1 MNHRVLLV
9 AIVVLSFLAAP
20 SHGAPPTLKVHR
32 IGFFMARA
40 PDTSLDA
47 AFTRGLNEAG
57 YQEGKNIVVESR
69 FAHNQAEALPALAA
83 EMARLNLEV
92 VVAAPEQAA
101 VAMKKA
107 DPTVPIVLATAGDP
121 VGTGLATSLARPGG
135 KVTGLSNI
143 STDIIGKHIQL
154 LKQTIPGITRVA
166 FLTNAHNLT
175 KATQRREARAAAKS
189 LGVELEFEE
198 AQGPADLERAFASMA
213 RARPS
218 VLVVAI
224 DPLMFSERRRLA
236 ELALQHRLPA
246 ISPFREFADAG
257 GLMAYGG
264 NLVYMFRRSATYVD
278 KILKG
283 ANPAELPIE
292 QPTVFDMAIN
302 LKTAGALGIKIPDS
316 ILLRA
321 DKVIE

>member
-1 MNHRVLLV
+1 MNRRIFLV
-9 AIVVLSFLAAP
+9 AVVALGFLAAP
-20 SHGAPPTLKVHR
+20 LCGAQPPSKVHR

-40 PDTSLDA
+40 PDASLDA
-47 AFTRGLNEAG
+47 AFVRGLNEAG
-57 YQEGKNIVVESR
+57 YQEGKNIIVESR
-69 FAHNQAEALPALAA
+69 FAYNKAEALPALAT
-83 EMARLNLEV
+83 EMARMNLEV
-92 VVAAPEQAA
+92 IVVAPEQAA

-107 DPTVPIVLATAGDP
+107 APTVPIVLATAGDP
-121 VGTGLATSLARPGG
+121 VGTGLATALARPGG
-135 KVTGLSNI
+135 NVTGLSNI

-175 KATQRREARAAAKS
+175 KATQLREARAAEQS
-189 LGVELEFEE
+189 LNVELVFEE
-198 AQGPADLERAFASMA
+198 TQGPADLDRAFTAMVRS
-213 RARPS
+213 RPS

-236 ELALQHRLPA
+236 DLAMKHRLPA
-246 ISPFREFADAG
+246 ISPFREFAEAG

-264 NLVYMFRRSATYVD
+264 NLVYMFSRSAAYVD
-278 KILKG
+278 KILRG

-292 QPTVFDMAIN
+292 QPTVFEMAVN
-302 LKTAGALGIKIPDS
+302 LKTAKELGIKIPDS